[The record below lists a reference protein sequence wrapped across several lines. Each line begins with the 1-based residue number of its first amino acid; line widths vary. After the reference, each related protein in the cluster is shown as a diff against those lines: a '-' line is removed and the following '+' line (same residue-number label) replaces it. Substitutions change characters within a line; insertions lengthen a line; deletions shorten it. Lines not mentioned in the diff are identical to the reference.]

1 MLKGSVITALVATAS
16 IGVVMATFLRN
27 ASPYV
32 TMAQA
37 RQMTDDHLHLAGD
50 LVKDSISNDLQDHTL
65 RFKMKD
71 SDGTIVQVIHKGEM
85 PANLA
90 EATKV
95 VAIGGVQGSNFVSTQ
110 LFVKCPSKYEADK
123 KYASK
128 PAQS

>member
-16 IGVVMATFLRN
+16 IGVVMTTFLKN

-37 RQMTDDHLHLAGD
+37 MKINDDRLHLAGD
-50 LVKDSISNDLQDHTL
+50 LLKDSIHNDLTDHTL
-65 RFKMKD
+65 RFKLRD
-71 SDGTIVQVIHKGEM
+71 SDGTVVQVIHKGEM

-95 VAIGGVQGSNFVSTQ
+95 VAIGGVEGKNFVSTQ
-110 LFVKCPSKYEADK
+110 LLVKCPSKYEADK
-123 KYASK
+123 TSS
-128 PAQS
+128 PQS